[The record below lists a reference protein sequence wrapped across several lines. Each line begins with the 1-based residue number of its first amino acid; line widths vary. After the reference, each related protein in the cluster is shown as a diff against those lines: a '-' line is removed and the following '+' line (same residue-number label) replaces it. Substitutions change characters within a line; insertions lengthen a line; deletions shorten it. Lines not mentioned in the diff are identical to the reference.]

1 MKKFNYQ
8 FYGSHVDRMNY
19 GGRLSENLIREANN

>member
-8 FYGSHVDRMNY
+8 FYGSQVGRMNY
-19 GGRLSENLIREANN
+19 GGGQSSVDSPCSL

>member
-8 FYGSHVDRMNY
+8 FYGSHVGRMNN
-19 GGRLSENLIREANN
+19 GGGQSSVDSPCSH